1 LLDLTG
7 GSLSFAQI
15 AIDGWGCGQALFGK
29 GAFNVVKFI
38 LSVMSIFFDTIFL
51 IQHYCLYRSAW
62 VNAKDKKN
70 MTLLQ
75 QTIEDADNGKNIDT
89 LNVTDSNQTK

>member
-1 LLDLTG
+1 M
-7 GSLSFAQI
+7 
-15 AIDGWGCGQALFGK
+15 AIDGFACGTPLFGA

-62 VNAKDKKN
+62 VNKKSEKN

-75 QTIEDADNGKNIDT
+75 KTIAEEEAVNKSNMTEDMPMGRP
-89 LNVTDSNQTK
+89 LE

>member
-1 LLDLTG
+1 M
-7 GSLSFAQI
+7 
-15 AIDGWGCGQALFGK
+15 AIDGFACGTPLFGA

-38 LSVMSIFFDTIFL
+38 LSVMSIFFDTVFL

-62 VNAKDKKN
+62 VNKASEKN

-75 QTIEDADNGKNIDT
+75 KTIAEEEAVNKSNLTED
-89 LNVTDSNQTK
+89 NQVMGQPL